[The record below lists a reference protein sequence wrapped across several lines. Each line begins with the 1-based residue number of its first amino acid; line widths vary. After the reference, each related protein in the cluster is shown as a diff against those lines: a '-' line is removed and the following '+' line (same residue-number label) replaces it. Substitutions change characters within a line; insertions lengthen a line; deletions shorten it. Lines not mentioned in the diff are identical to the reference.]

1 MTTVAAPQPREES
14 GDRVEV
20 IDPSAQSGALRSSR
34 RDELEA
40 LGFLLGL
47 TGVLLGLVLT
57 LGAPIPIGQ

>member
-1 MTTVAAPQPREES
+1 MTTVEAPEPRGES
-14 GDRVEV
+14 GDLAAIVGR
-20 IDPSAQSGALRSSR
+20 SAQADAVRSSR
-34 RDELEA
+34 RDALEV